1 MPLDWGMLDF
11 EERAQA
17 VLANVEGLDDA
28 EISSVYEEWR
38 QLGSENL
45 DTLVLMALDLLSS
58 KRGRPSSRERARAR
72 LVRKGT
78 IE

>member
-1 MPLDWGMLDF
+1 MPLDWGKLDF

-28 EISSVYEEWR
+28 EISSVYEAWR
-38 QLGSENL
+38 QLGSESL
-45 DTLVLMALDLLSS
+45 DALVLMALDLLSS

>member
-1 MPLDWGMLDF
+1 VGIDF

-45 DTLVLMALDLLSS
+45 DALVLMALDLLSS
-58 KRGRPSSRERARAR
+58 KRGLPSSRERARAR
-72 LVRKGT
+72 LRRQGT